1 MQNRIT
7 ENQARINELARVI
20 DELST
25 ELSEL
30 LQIEDNNQGR
40 NIEDIRREIRVGDTV
55 EITNNYRSQLG
66 EQGTVTRVTDKQVTV
81 RLDSTGRTIRKKK
94 TNVRIV
100 PSNED
105 RATEQ

>member
-30 LQIEDNNQGR
+30 LQIEDNNLGR
-40 NIEDIRREIRVGDTV
+40 DIEEIRREIRVGDTV
-55 EITNNYRSQLG
+55 EVTNNYRNQLG

-105 RATEQ
+105 RVTEQ

>member
-1 MQNRIT
+1 MQNRLT

-40 NIEDIRREIRVGDTV
+40 NIEHIRREIQVGDTV
-55 EITNNYRSQLG
+55 EITNNYRDQLG
-66 EQGTVTRVTDKQVTV
+66 EQGVVTRVTEKQVNI
-81 RLDSTGRTIRKKK
+81 RLNSTGRTIRKKK
-94 TNVRIV
+94 SNVRIV
-100 PSNED
+100 PSDND
-105 RATEQ
+105 RTAEQ